1 MNMNRREFL
10 KLMALTTLAGAAPP
24 YKVSGTRPQGQDPT
38 QPNILFLVFDTF
50 SAQHVPLFSGYPRLT
65 TPNLERLATHSI
77 VYHHHNAAANFTT
90 PATASLLT
98 GTYPWSHRAFN
109 TRGTVIPPFIQQN
122 IFAALEQTPYYRSA
136 YSHNGYAV
144 LFLNQFQQY
153 MEFLKPS
160 EDLFLAN
167 EIILDG
173 LFRKDANTALLAE
186 DIAFPRDERIPT
198 SLFLSL
204 ADQWR
209 RYFTLR
215 QVEKQHGE
223 TFPLGFPMVDE
234 NFHPFLL
241 EDATDWLI
249 SHLTAM
255 PRPFFMYYHILPPH
269 EPYRPRAEFLDLF
282 VDNWEPVSKKPH
294 FFSQLLPQSSLNQR
308 RRAYDRY
315 VAYVDEELGRIYEA
329 LSQKGL
335 LENTYVILTSDH
347 GQLFERGIHGHITQA
362 MYEGLLHV
370 PLLISRPGQKQRED
384 VYLPTSAVDLLPT
397 IMQWAGQPTPA
408 WGEGELLPPFNA
420 NPTADR
426 SLYALEAKTSFKF
439 RPLLAGTLVLLK
451 WPYKLIRYFGFR
463 DFHDVYELYH
473 LEDDPEELRDLSQDE
488 PQRLRQM
495 RDEMLTKQEN
505 VDRPFAATG

>member
-1 MNMNRREFL
+1 MNRRDFL
-10 KLMALTTLAGAAPP
+10 KLMALTTLAGAAKP
-24 YKVSGTRPQGQDPT
+24 YYVGRSRPQAQNAN
-38 QPNILFLVFDTF
+38 QPNILVLVFDTF
-50 SAQHVPLFSGYPRLT
+50 SARHVPMLSGYPRPT
-65 TPNLERLATHSI
+65 TPNLERLASHSV
-77 VYHHHNAAANFTT
+77 VYHHHYAAANFTT

-109 TRGTVIPPFIQQN
+109 TRGTVTPQFTQQN
-122 IFAALEQTPYYRSA
+122 VFAGLEQTPYYRSA

-153 MEFLKPS
+153 IDFLKPS

-173 LFRKDANTALLAE
+173 LLRQDVNTALLAE
-186 DIAFPRDERIPT
+186 DIAFPRDERLPT

-215 QVEKQHGE
+215 RIEKQHGE

-249 SHLTAM
+249 SQLTTM
-255 PRPFFMYYHILPPH
+255 PQPFFMYYHILPPH
-269 EPYRPRAEFLDLF
+269 EPYRPRADFMGLF
-282 VDNWEPVSKKPH
+282 NDDWEPVSKPAH
-294 FFSQLLPQSSLNQR
+294 YFSQLLPQSSLNQR
-308 RRAYDRY
+308 RRTYDRY
-315 VAYVDEELGRIYEA
+315 VANVDDELGRIYEA
-329 LSQKGL
+329 LAQNGL
-335 LENTYVILTSDH
+335 LENTHIILTSDH
-347 GQLFERGIHGHITQA
+347 GQLFERGIHGHITQT

-384 VYLPTSAVDLLPT
+384 VYQPTSAVDLLPT
-397 IMQWAGQPTPA
+397 ILHMAGQPPPA
-408 WGEGELLPPFNA
+408 WGEGELLPSFNPK
-420 NPTADR
+420 PTTER

-439 RPLLAGTLVLLK
+439 RPLLAGTMVLLK

-473 LEDDPEELRDLSQDE
+473 LEDDPEEMRDLSRDD
-488 PQRLRQM
+488 PQHLRQM
-495 RDEMLTKQEN
+495 RDEMLSQQER
-505 VDRPFAATG
+505 VDQPFATNSG